1 MDLRSPALDT
11 KHGRALARK
20 DQVRPLL
27 TVRALGERHGAL
39 PYLPDIL
46 FVS

>member
-1 MDLRSPALDT
+1 MHLRSPALDT
-11 KHGRALARK
+11 KHGWALARK

-27 TVRALGERHGAL
+27 AVRALGERHGAL

>member
-1 MDLRSPALDT
+1 MDFRSPTLDT
-11 KHGRALARK
+11 KHGGALARK

-27 TVRALGERHGAL
+27 TVRALGQRHGAL